1 VAVDKAY
8 KNLLVEYY
16 DHSLRTKMA
25 FVVVVVEQQ
34 QHQQPKCHRRQRC
47 QMDNVMKSR
56 TTAAA
61 ASSSFS
67 AWWFLAVWSC
77 SSLATAAASTT
88 AANSLCQHHH
98 HPPPQYSPRYV
109 RIIDGGSTGSRLHTF
124 EYLPSDSEEQEDDR
138 IATIGTS
145 SHVDTP
151 LSDYVRASPG
161 QVKDHLLP
169 LFLTQDGNDHDNG
182 KNVLDEDIVIPV
194 YYGATAGMRLVEP
207 HWQTTLY
214 DKVLHSLN
222 EDASF
227 ARGNVM
233 IDVFTLSGEDEAY
246 YGALAANYL
255 AGTSSTSS
263 SSSSR
268 LLGALDIGGAST
280 QLVTPLSDDS
290 IAKENFFCTSLLGYG
305 VDQFQKRLFAT
316 TTPPNT
322 TSLTTDTDTNPCL
335 NAGYLPTAL
344 GNATACAEW
353 MRPLLSDVT
362 ERIAVDISADR
373 EYWAMSLFFFSFD
386 ALRHF
391 TADSI
396 LQTAWPTPTLSQ
408 LQHAGE
414 ILCRMTWEELRR
426 PQYPSHPF
434 TRNEYDL
441 SKRCFEAVYLV
452 ELLRSMKFTDD
463 HTIRYMFKTESGD
476 EVEWTLGLAMAL
488 RQQRDATTET
498 CPAPQDEE
506 EENRSDETVMATNH
520 QHVPNQDEKECM
532 NRTFESNNNDHNNNV
547 TTSSWTRFLSNVLLA
562 DDIFSR

>member
-1 VAVDKAY
+1 
-8 KNLLVEYY
+8 
-16 DHSLRTKMA
+16 MA

-34 QHQQPKCHRRQRC
+34 QQQQQQQQQHQQQQQQPKCHRRQRC
-47 QMDNVMKSR
+47 QSR
-56 TTAAA
+56 TTAAV

-67 AWWFLAVWSC
+67 WCWFLAVWSC
-77 SSLATAAASTT
+77 SSSLAAATSTT
-88 AANSLCQHHH
+88 AANSLCHHH
-98 HPPPQYSPRYV
+98 PPQYSPRYV

-124 EYLPSDSEEQEDDR
+124 EYLPSDKDKDKNNNEQEDDR

-151 LSDYVRASPG
+151 LSNYVRASPG
-161 QVKDHLLP
+161 QVKNHLLP
-169 LFLTQDGNDHDNG
+169 LFLPQDENDNDNDHDNG
-182 KNVLDEDIVIPV
+182 KNFLDEDIVIPV

-255 AGTSSTSS
+255 AGTSSSSTSSSS

-322 TSLTTDTDTNPCL
+322 TSSLTADTDTNPCL

-362 ERIAVDISADR
+362 ERIAVDISPDR

-414 ILCRMTWEELRR
+414 ILCRMTWDELRQ

-476 EVEWTLGLAMAL
+476 EVEWTLGMAMAL

-506 EENRSDETVMATNH
+506 EESNSDESVMATNH

-532 NRTFESNNNDHNNNV
+532 NRTFESNNNHHNNNV
-547 TTSSWTRFLSNVLLA
+547 TTSSWTRFLSNVLSA